1 MFLIMAKKAK
11 TVLVTGAASGIGLAI
26 TEYLAQKGDKVIAT
40 DFDKEALAALEG
52 KPNII
57 TYYLDVTDSK
67 SISDVKDKIS
77 ETAKGLDGLVNN
89 AGMFVGG
96 PLVEMNEKDVE
107 KIIDVNVLGPF
118 RVSKILFPLLL
129 ENKGRIINMGSE
141 AGRISFPLNGPYSM
155 SKYALESFSDSLRR
169 ELMFLGIKVI
179 HLQVGA
185 VNTGFL
191 ERTYRCYAEDIDI
204 EKTLFPNLIKKVI
217 PTCGKELNS
226 SADPEN
232 IAKAVYRVLHKKR
245 PKARYKIKNHK
256 GRRLLE
262 FLPTSLIDFAMLK
275 MFE

>member
-1 MFLIMAKKAK
+1 MAKKAK
-11 TVLVTGAASGIGLAI
+11 TVLITGAASGIGLAI

-40 DFDKEALAALEG
+40 DFNKEALAELNGRA
-52 KPNII
+52 NI
-57 TYYLDVTDSK
+57 TTFYLDVTDSK

-77 ETAKGLDGLVNN
+77 EIAQGLDGLVNN

-96 PLVEMNEKDVE
+96 PLVEMSEKDVE
-107 KIIDVNVLGPF
+107 KIMDVNILGVF

-155 SKYALESFSDSLRR
+155 SKYALEAFSDSLRR

-179 HLQVGA
+179 HLQIGA
-185 VNTGFL
+185 VNTEFL
-191 ERTYRCYAEDIDI
+191 KRTYSCYAEDLDI
-204 EKTLFPNLIKKVI
+204 EKTLFPALIEKVI
-217 PTCGKELNS
+217 PTCEKEFDTC
-226 SADPEN
+226 AEPED

-245 PKARYKIKNHK
+245 PKARYKIKNNK

-262 FLPTSLIDFAMLK
+262 FLPSSLIDFAILK
-275 MFE
+275 MFK

>member
-1 MFLIMAKKAK
+1 MAKKAK
-11 TVLVTGAASGIGLAI
+11 TILITGAASGIGLAI
-26 TEYLAQKGDKVIAT
+26 TEYLVQKGDKVIAT
-40 DFDKEALAALEG
+40 DFNKEALANLNG
-52 KPNII
+52 KLNIT

-67 SISDVKDKIS
+67 SISEVKNKLD
-77 ETAKGLDGLVNN
+77 ETAQGLDGLVNN

-96 PLVEMNEKDVE
+96 PLVEMSEKDVE
-107 KIIDVNVLGPF
+107 KIIDVNVLGVF

-155 SKYALESFSDSLRR
+155 SKYALEAFSDSLRR

-217 PTCGKELNS
+217 PTCKKELDS
-226 SADPEN
+226 SADPDD
-232 IAKAVYRVLHKKR
+232 IAKAIYRVLHKKR
-245 PKARYKIKNHK
+245 PKARYKIKNKK

-262 FLPTSLIDFAMLK
+262 FLPSSLIDFALLKMLK
-275 MFE
+275 